1 MSPFPSQLRQT
12 EPQLHGPDPN
22 INQVSPSS
30 TNMIVTNT
38 PAADLTLT
46 NLAYCSHADLH
57 GFAVPDTKLYLASIA
72 DSFVLSLS
80 YPFLSFLTAPYF
92 ALKFCSI
99 VHISNSDQP

>member
-1 MSPFPSQLRQT
+1 
-12 EPQLHGPDPN
+12 
-22 INQVSPSS
+22 
-30 TNMIVTNT
+30 MIVTNT

-46 NLAYCSHADLH
+46 NLAYCSHADLD
-57 GFAVPDTKLYLASIA
+57 GFAVPGTKLYLASIA

-99 VHISNSDQP
+99 VHISNSDQA